1 MATYSKGVIV
11 KLTPTDVLYYPDGT
25 GAPIPVSGLPDP
37 EGAGGT
43 TQLHA
48 PSGFVHVAGAGFFGS
63 NNHVYWVDSTGAITD
78 TVAIPTSSG
87 FSITSDAP
95 PTGVTSDGWVIAP
108 GSNVQPWA
116 VNRQGVLVDSGIAG
130 GFGSYITVSNG
141 SPYVYVVSENL
152 IEQWNPSTEQ
162 LVTFSPVAA
171 VTGNKNLAFP
181 VIAPDGALLL
191 EALRTDTSAVRLDRY
206 AVDGTPVFSVVGP
219 SEPTTPSFS
228 DKVFVGVTDTQVF
241 ARDLTDGSTISCASL
256 TEINALPFF
265 LRTVDV
271 VGGTKGL
278 VFVRADAN
286 EPDADVYLADFTPDS
301 TVGLVGLGAVAD
313 INPDFRAH
321 SPNNLFVV
329 LVVGSELELID
340 VAAGTRASLT
350 GASSSVG
357 ANDVLVQH
365 SVFGGGGAEICPP
378 FWQAFLRSREIDL
391 CGTDDP
397 AAPPGT

>member
-1 MATYSKGVIV
+1 VATYSKGVIV

-25 GAPIPVSGLPDP
+25 GAPIPVSDLPDP

-43 TQLHA
+43 TQLYT

-87 FSITSDAP
+87 FSITSAAP
-95 PTGVTSDGWVIAP
+95 PAGVTSDGWVIAP

-171 VTGNKNLAFP
+171 VTGSYSDARP
-181 VIAPDGALLL
+181 VILTDGGLLL
-191 EALRTDTSAVRLDRY
+191 EAIGTAISGVRVDRY

-271 VGGTKGL
+271 VGGTKGV
-278 VFVRADAN
+278 VFLEAVSGT
-286 EPDADVYLADFTPDS
+286 PADVYIADFTPGS
-301 TVGLVGLGAVAD
+301 QVGLVAIGTVDNIRTDVFAS
-313 INPDFRAH
+313 
-321 SPNNLFVV
+321 SPVNLFA
-329 LVVGSELELID
+329 LVRRTTGVELID
-340 VAAGTRASLT
+340 VAQGTKASLT
-350 GASSSVG
+350 GGPSSVS
-357 ANDVLVQH
+357 ASDLFVQD

>member
-48 PSGFVHVAGAGFFGS
+48 PSGFVHVAGAGFFGP

-95 PTGVTSDGWVIAP
+95 PAGVTSDGWVIAP

-206 AVDGTPVFSVVGP
+206 AVGGTPVFSLLGP

-271 VGGTKGL
+271 VGGTKGV
-278 VFVRADAN
+278 VFLEAVSGT
-286 EPDADVYLADFTPDS
+286 PADVYIADFTPGS
-301 TVGLVGLGAVAD
+301 QVGLVAIGTVDNIRTAFFAS
-313 INPDFRAH
+313 
-321 SPNNLFVV
+321 SPVNLFAV

-357 ANDVLVQH
+357 ASDLFVQD